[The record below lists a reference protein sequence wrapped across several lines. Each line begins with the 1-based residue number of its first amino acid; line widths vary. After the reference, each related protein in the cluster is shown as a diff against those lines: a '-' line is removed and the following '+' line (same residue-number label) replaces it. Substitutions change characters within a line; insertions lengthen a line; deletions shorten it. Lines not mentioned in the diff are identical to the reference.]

1 MANTTAVPF
10 QSVALELFE
19 TYDSYK
25 VPAITSRRFTQ
36 AELLQWLQP
45 FDASGLYHKT
55 ELGFSG
61 EHRPLS
67 LYTIGNSKTKVMLW
81 SQMHGDESTAT
92 MALLDI
98 FDFVINNPNHVV
110 TTAMKESLTL
120 LVFPMVNPDG
130 AERFTRRTAQG
141 IDMNRDALALET
153 SEARILKDVR
163 DKHQPDFGFNLH
175 DQEPRYTVGAT
186 KRIAAMAL
194 LAPAF
199 DESRSDNL
207 VRTRAKHLAATF
219 ALAVEQFIPGHIAK
233 WDDSFEPRAFGDSM
247 QRWGTS
253 TVLVESGGWQND
265 PEKFFIRKLNFV
277 GLLTSLYAIATNQHQ
292 HSDTTVYEQIPF
304 NTKLA
309 CDLIIR
315 HALLK
320 ANDLVPPLHVDIGIN
335 FEDVINP
342 QTLALEKT
350 ATVVE
355 VGDLRTF
362 IALQEQ
368 DAHGAELDTAL
379 ARIDRRFPAEKIH
392 SLILRS

>member
-1 MANTTAVPF
+1 MANNTAVPF
-10 QSVALELFE
+10 PSIALELFE

-25 VPAITSRRFTQ
+25 VPAITTRRFTQ
-36 AELLQWLQP
+36 AEFLQWLHP
-45 FDASGLYHKT
+45 FDTAALYQKT
-55 ELGFSG
+55 SLGFSG
-61 EHRPLS
+61 EHRPLF
-67 LYTIGNSKTKVMLW
+67 LYTIGNGKTKVMLW

-98 FDFVINNPNHVV
+98 FNFFLNNPKHPV
-110 TTAMKESLTL
+110 TAAIKESLTL

-130 AERFTRRTAQG
+130 AERFMRRTAQG

-153 SEARILKDVR
+153 PEARILKEVR

-175 DQEPRYTVGAT
+175 DQEPRYTVGTT
-186 KRIAAMAL
+186 KKIAAIAL

-199 DESRSDNL
+199 DETRSDNL
-207 VRTRAKHLAATF
+207 VRTRAKHLATTF
-219 ALAVEQFIPGHIAK
+219 ALAVGQFIPGHIAK
-233 WDDSFEPRAFGDSM
+233 WDDSFEPRAFGDNV

-265 PEKFFIRKLNFV
+265 PEKFFIRKINYV

-304 NTKLA
+304 NTQLA

-315 HALLK
+315 RARLK

-335 FEDVINP
+335 FKDIMNP
-342 QTLALEKT
+342 QTHVLEKI

-355 VGDLRTF
+355 LGDLRTF
-362 IALQEQ
+362 VALQEQ
-368 DAHGAELDTAL
+368 DAHGAEFDAAL
-379 ARIDRRFPAEKIH
+379 ARLDQQFPTEKIH
-392 SLILRS
+392 SLLLRP